1 MNRITYLS
9 NQFGD
14 YLGALNT
21 AENWRQLAIIA
32 VTVAVAWLATRFFG
46 RVHTKRRGG
55 MRPLATRQTQRMV
68 FPLLALLVLLGSYI
82 PLQFIQFPVHLL
94 RIAIILL
101 LTLAAIRILVAS
113 MRRHFAPTPTLN
125 IWVKILS
132 SLIWFAVL
140 MYLSELLP
148 PILAFLDK
156 VAITI
161 GDTRLSLLSAINF
174 LILTAVLFSIAIWVS
189 SYLERRL
196 NESMHLSAG
205 IRLALVKVTR
215 IILVILA
222 VVIALD
228 AAGIGLTTLAVFSGA
243 IGVGIGFGL
252 QRTASN
258 FITGFLLLF
267 DRSVRPGDLIK
278 VGERM
283 GQVQELRARYI
294 VLKDFDGV
302 STLIPNEHLIT
313 SEVVNWSYGDHTNRV
328 RIPVDISYEDDPEK
342 ARLLLLQIAKAHP
355 RVLTDP
361 PPEAQLLNFGD
372 NGLKLELLVWIDDP
386 ENGMT
391 NLRSEI
397 NLRIWREFLDNNIH
411 FPYPQH
417 DIHVKAFPAGMTINP
432 AK

>member
-1 MNRITYLS
+1 MNRITYLFDL
-9 NQFGD
+9 FGD

-21 AENWRQLAIIA
+21 AENWRQIAIIMVTLA
-32 VTVAVAWLATRFFG
+32 VTWLATRFFG
-46 RVHTKRRGG
+46 RVHTRRRGG

-68 FPLLALLVLLGSYI
+68 FPLLALLVLLSSYI
-82 PLQFIQFPVHLL
+82 PLQFIQLPVQLL
-94 RIAIILL
+94 RMAIILL
-101 LTLAAIRILVAS
+101 LTLAAVRILVAS

-132 SLIWFAVL
+132 TLIWFAVL

-148 PILAFLDK
+148 PILTFLDK

-283 GQVQELRARYI
+283 GQVLELRARYI

-328 RIPVDISYEDDPEK
+328 RVPVDISYEDDPEK
-342 ARLLLLQIAKAHP
+342 ARLLLLQIAKQHP

-361 PPEAQLLNFGD
+361 PPEAQLLSFGD

-386 ENGMT
+386 EKGMA
-391 NLRSEI
+391 NLRSDI
-397 NLRIWREFLDNNIH
+397 NLHIWREFIANNIH

-417 DIHVKAFPAGMTINP
+417 DIHVKAFPDGIAINP
-432 AK
+432 VK